1 MLVCQMVYKR
11 DGGKR
16 VLLADLRWK
25 KKKKK
30 EPISFPAP
38 SPDVVGR
45 P

>member
-11 DGGKR
+11 DGG
-16 VLLADLRWK
+16 LLADLRWKKK